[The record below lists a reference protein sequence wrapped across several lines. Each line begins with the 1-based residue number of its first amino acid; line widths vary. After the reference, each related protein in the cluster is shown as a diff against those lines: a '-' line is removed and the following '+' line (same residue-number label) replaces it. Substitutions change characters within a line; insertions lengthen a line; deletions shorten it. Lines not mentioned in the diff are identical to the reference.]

1 MADQALHKK
10 YPKWSHRKKQGRKK
24 KLRRIAR
31 RIVRARRKHKATHKA
46 SRQRDMTNVL
56 LLELLKQLN
65 VKKPAYT
72 PLFSRDE
79 YARSAKKR
87 AVAAPPT
94 HAGCAARARSLTW

>member
-10 YPKWSHRKKQGRKK
+10 YPKWAHRKKHARKK
-24 KLRRIAR
+24 KLRRFAR
-31 RIVRARRKHKATHKA
+31 RIVRARRKHKAG
-46 SRQRDMTNVL
+46 RQRDLTNVL

-87 AVAAPPT
+87 DAVPRPMPGA
-94 HAGCAARARSLTW
+94 HVLEV